1 MPCRATEKL
10 LKGNSVYR
18 QHTSRYSIEFCRIP
32 FLDGFF
38 FFFAFLLCAKFTTEK
53 KKRHYLNVCTSV
65 CQDIRLEGGHIFP
78 ILGLQ
83 RSKKKKNNLDTIFPQ
98 AFFSCHL
105 NHSLFIKYK
114 SCHGPLRKVPRSR
127 GRKGNL
133 QISITHDGRL
143 RLTAVHRPDYKDV
156 LWGTC
161 PGDPRPEPSIPFE
174 ESQPGSASLKGGWWW
189 PF

>member
-38 FFFAFLLCAKFTTEK
+38 FFFLHSFYVLNSQQK
-53 KKRHYLNVCTSV
+53 KKKTLFKCLHLCLSRHKTWRRAYFSY
-65 CQDIRLEGGHIFP
+65 F
-78 ILGLQ
+78 
-83 RSKKKKNNLDTIFPQ
+83 RSSKEQEEKNNLDTIFPQ